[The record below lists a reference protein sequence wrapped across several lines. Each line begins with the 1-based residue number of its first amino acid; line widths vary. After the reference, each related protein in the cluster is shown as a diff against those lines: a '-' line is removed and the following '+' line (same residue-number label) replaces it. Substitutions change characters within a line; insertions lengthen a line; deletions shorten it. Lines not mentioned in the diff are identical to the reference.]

1 MLLLCF
7 DLQDE
12 VVKMVKLFILDA
24 EKFVSFEVDI
34 GLDLFP
40 FGFNQVVEVLEGVVE
55 EGGEFIE
62 HELGVVDFL

>member
-1 MLLLCF
+1 
-7 DLQDE
+7 
-12 VVKMVKLFILDA
+12 MVELFILDT
-24 EKFVSFEVDI
+24 EKFVSFDVDI

-40 FGFNQVVEVLEGVVE
+40 FGFDQVVEVLEGVVQ